1 MASVKRIGELVKEA
15 RAAAGLTQEKLAQA
29 AGEGLTA
36 GDIGKCERGVAD
48 LTTAQLKAIA
58 KTCGVTQTSLV
69 NAPKNLSES
78 AKKTSTAKTSTA
90 KTAAAKA
97 SGAKTTAAKTTAAK
111 ASGAKTTAARKTTA
125 KNTAAKTAAAKS
137 TAAKASAKKTTGKPA
152 VPASANVSMKVTS
165 TEQKLIEAYR
175 GASSDLKKVAMKV
188 LKGEYGDTV
197 TNLLNV
203 VGGGSSSGSASDGIS
218 DAISNLLGGLLGGK

>member
-1 MASVKRIGELVKEA
+1 
-15 RAAAGLTQEKLAQA
+15 
-29 AGEGLTA
+29 
-36 GDIGKCERGVAD
+36 
-48 LTTAQLKAIA
+48 
-58 KTCGVTQTSLV
+58 
-69 NAPKNLSES
+69 
-78 AKKTSTAKTSTA
+78 
-90 KTAAAKA
+90 
-97 SGAKTTAAKTTAAK
+97 
-111 ASGAKTTAARKTTA
+111 
-125 KNTAAKTAAAKS
+125 
-137 TAAKASAKKTTGKPA
+137 
-152 VPASANVSMKVTS
+152 MKVTS